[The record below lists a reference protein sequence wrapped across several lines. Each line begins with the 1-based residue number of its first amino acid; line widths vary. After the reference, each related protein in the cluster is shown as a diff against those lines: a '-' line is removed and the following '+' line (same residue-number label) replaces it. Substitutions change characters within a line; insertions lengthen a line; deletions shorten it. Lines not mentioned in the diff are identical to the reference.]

1 MNLLQSVL
9 GALVIVNLKGM
20 LMQFREIPYLWRRDK
35 PDCVCLN
42 SALQEQSVL
51 NLPGLLIRTLY
62 YTIYNIQSCL
72 IVYCLSP
79 GGVGGHM
86 YRRLPAGVGYW
97 PGSGFGHRAAH
108 CRLQNPI
115 VII

>member
-1 MNLLQSVL
+1 MTVLQSVL

-42 SALQEQSVL
+42 SAKFTWLFNSDHSIL
-51 NLPGLLIRTLY
+51 FI
-62 YTIYNIQSCL
+62 IYNIQSCL
-72 IVYCLSP
+72 IVCCLSP
-79 GGVGGHM
+79 DGVGGHM
-86 YRRLPAGVGYW
+86 SSRLPAGTGSW

>member
-1 MNLLQSVL
+1 MTVLQSVL

-51 NLPGLLIRTLY
+51 NLPGLLFGPLY
-62 YTIYNIQSCL
+62 SLYNIQ
-72 IVYCLSP
+72 YTMLSDCILF
-79 GGVGGHM
+79 VS
-86 YRRLPAGVGYW
+86 RLCGWSHV
-97 PGSGFGHRAAH
+97 
-108 CRLQNPI
+108 
-115 VII
+115 